1 MTTKPTTKPSVLV
14 TAPQYDKGE
23 PYFSAQEDIDF
34 RRVPVEEEGLADAVI
49 ATGASA
55 VIVGTLR
62 YRDRLYEALQRTGKG
77 CALIARFGVGHD
89 GIDKIQCRA
98 HGIKVTNTPGVLETT
113 VAELTIA
120 LLGSL
125 VRQVAG
131 LDAGMK
137 AGRFQPRTGVE
148 LRGKRLAV
156 IGFGAIGR
164 WVAKGAQ
171 GGYGMC
177 VTAVGRSSA
186 AELEGREGVAL
197 ATFLAGNG
205 AESYTT
211 DIDAAFEQAD
221 VVSLHMP
228 ALPDKQALLDRQRLG
243 RLKKGAFLVNTA
255 RGSLVDEVALFDAL
269 VEGRLAGA
277 ALDVYAQEPYV
288 PAAPDKDLRTL
299 PNVICTPH
307 VGSNTFET
315 NVRMAEAAARNARC
329 FLAGRTTEL
338 NLVS

>member
-1 MTTKPTTKPSVLV
+1 MTTTPIVLV

-62 YRDRLYEALQRTGKG
+62 YRDRLYDALQRTGKG
-77 CALIARFGVGHD
+77 CALIARLGVGHD
-89 GIDKIQCRA
+89 GIDKVQCRA

-113 VAELTIA
+113 VAELTVA
-120 LLGSL
+120 LLGCL
-125 VRQVAG
+125 ARQVAG

-148 LRGKRLAV
+148 LRGKRLAI

-164 WVAKGAQ
+164 WVARGAH
-171 GGYGMC
+171 GGYGMR
-177 VTAVGRSSA
+177 VTAVGQSTA
-186 AELEGREGVAL
+186 VELERREGAEWAAL
-197 ATFLAGNG
+197 LAKNG
-205 AESYTT
+205 VESYTT
-211 DIDAAFEQAD
+211 DLDLALEQAD
-221 VVSLHMP
+221 VVSLHLP
-228 ALPDKQALLDRQRLG
+228 ALPSQRALLDHQRLG
-243 RLKKGAFLVNTA
+243 RMKKSAFLVNTA

-269 VEGRLAGA
+269 FEGRLAGA
-277 ALDVYAQEPYV
+277 ALDVYAAEPYV

-315 NVRMAEAAARNARC
+315 NLRMAESAARNARY
-329 FLAGRTTEL
+329 FLAGKAAEL